1 MTKPTVLCILDGWGI
16 RDITENN
23 AIAMA
28 NTPNFDNLWN
38 ERPKTTLRADGLFVG
53 LPDGQFGNS
62 EVGHMNIGCGR
73 VVMQDLPRITL
84 ACQDGSIAGM
94 AAIEKLIATLKQSG
108 GVCHLM
114 GLMSPGGVHS
124 HQDHI
129 VAVAKAVSTAG
140 IPVRIHAFMDGR
152 DTPPQSGAGY
162 MANLENAI
170 ADMDDV
176 TVATVSGRFYAM
188 DRDNRWERVEQA
200 FNAVMFGRGV
210 KVASS
215 ELAIKNSY
223 AAEKTDEFIVPCV
236 IGDYEGMMETDGV
249 MMANYRADRA
259 REIMRAIV
267 ETDFDGFN
275 RGTAV
280 RPVISVGMAEYSAE
294 LNAYLETVFPPEEHN
309 NILGEIVSKAGLK
322 QLRTAETEK
331 YPHVTFFFNGGNETP
346 FEGEDRI
353 LIPSPKVATYD
364 MQPEMSA
371 RELTASLI
379 EQIESDKYDF
389 IVVNFA
395 NPDMVGHTGSIPAAI
410 KAVETVDECL
420 GRVVATV
427 IAKGGCMFVTADHG
441 NADMMI
447 DPKTSEPY
455 TAHTS
460 NPVPFIAVDAS
471 DTAYAFRNDGKL
483 GDIAATLLK
492 RMGIEKPAD
501 MTGTPLY

>member
-28 NTPNFDNLWN
+28 NTPNFDTLWSS
-38 ERPKTTLRADGLFVG
+38 RPKTTLRADGLFVG
-53 LPDGQFGNS
+53 LPQGQFGNS

-84 ACQDGSIAGM
+84 ACQDGSIAVM
-94 AAIEKLIATLKQSG
+94 PAIRKLIATLKDTG
-108 GVCHLM
+108 GVCQLM

-129 VAVAKAVSTAG
+129 VAVAKTVSEAG
-140 IPVRIHAFMDGR
+140 VPVRIHAFLDGR
-152 DTPPQSGAGY
+152 DTPPQSAAGY
-162 MANLENAI
+162 VETLEKAI
-170 ADMDDV
+170 APMNDV
-176 TVATVSGRFYAM
+176 VIATVSGRFYAM
-188 DRDNRWERVEQA
+188 DRDNRWERVSQA
-200 FNAVMFGRGV
+200 YNAILFGHGT
-210 KVASS
+210 KVASAG
-215 ELAIKNSY
+215 EAIQASY
-223 AAEKTDEFIVPCV
+223 ANGKTDEFVVPCV
-236 IGDYEGMMETDGV
+236 IGGFAGISTKDGV

-267 ETDFDGFN
+267 ETEFDGFD
-275 RGTAV
+275 RGNAP
-280 RPVISVGMAEYSAE
+280 RPAIAVGMAEYSAE
-294 LNAYLETVFPPEEHN
+294 LNEYLETVFPPEEIH
-309 NILGEIVSKAGLK
+309 NILGEIVSKAGLT

-346 FEGEDRI
+346 FDGEDRI

-371 RELTASLI
+371 RELTASLL
-379 EQIESDKYDF
+379 EQINSDKYDF

-410 KAVETVDECL
+410 KAVETVDDCL
-420 GRVVATV
+420 GQVVKAV
-427 IAKGGCMFVTADHG
+427 LAKGGCMFVTADHG
-441 NADMMI
+441 NADMMV
-447 DPKTSEPY
+447 DPQTKEPY

-460 NPVPFIAVDAS
+460 NPVPFIAVDAA
-471 DTAYAFRNDGKL
+471 DTAYHLRTDGKL

-492 RMGIEKPAD
+492 RMGIAKPDD